1 MFGSLG
7 GGEILLILIVALL
20 LFGPRKL
27 PQIGKTLGKAVG
39 EFRNATNELRRGI
52 EREVHLEELKETG
65 RELTDA
71 DRRIRNEL
79 RAVTTAGTCEEQ
91 PAPVAA
97 ERPAPQAAETGHGSA
112 SREG

>member
-7 GGEILLILIVALL
+7 GGEILLVLILALL

-65 RELTDA
+65 RELTDS
-71 DRRIRNEL
+71 DRQIRNEL
-79 RAVTTAGTCEEQ
+79 RAVARAGSCEDEA
-91 PAPVAA
+91 PAADGQGNGP
-97 ERPAPQAAETGHGSA
+97 A